1 MQSNIIHVLV
11 LTEVK
16 LSNINDFSMCNN
28 EFDFTLAEKGP
39 NEAFHIMIISAK
51 QFIEIEKTANWVN
64 EGISAIIK

>member
-1 MQSNIIHVLV
+1 
-11 LTEVK
+11 
-16 LSNINDFSMCNN
+16 MCNN

-51 QFIEIEKTANWVN
+51 QFIEIEKTANWVS